1 MYNIAIL
8 VHTFKQAGHVSKMSI
23 ERLASEGDIS
33 IRLLLVTCIIVMP
46 YIFIASTFVVA
57 GNYYVGTVVYILG
70 FMIIPVVI
78 ITMTFSPKVIYVNV
92 IAN

>member
-1 MYNIAIL
+1 
-8 VHTFKQAGHVSKMSI
+8 
-23 ERLASEGDIS
+23 
-33 IRLLLVTCIIVMP
+33 MP
-46 YIFIASTFVVA
+46 YIFITTTFVVA